1 MPGDVPYSC
10 MRNAL
15 HYKYNATILKDE
27 FLPGKFQHM
36 WNFQFLFY
44 YSSYMGIKKQA
55 LLMKLETS
63 LVIRIKMK
71 TVFVNIIE

>member
-27 FLPGKFQHM
+27 IFTWEIPTHVK
-36 WNFQFLFY
+36 FY

-55 LLMKLETS
+55 LLMKLKTS